1 MNPELGKEVEDV
13 VRNSA
18 INSTVIEVWCSLGG
32 SVWDSVWN
40 SISPFAL
47 SSIRGAV
54 WTSIRRKEK

>member
-18 INSTVIEVWCSLGG
+18 INSTVIGVWCSIGG
-32 SVWDSVWN
+32 IVWDEVWD
-40 SISPFAL
+40 SISPFVL

-54 WTSIRRKEK
+54 WTSIRRKKK